1 MDTSILNSIKKL
13 LGLDSEYTPF
23 DQDIILHINAVLRVL
38 NQLGVGSSTF
48 RVSGAS
54 EEWSEFLTS
63 SDEVNLDDVIT
74 FVYLRVRLLFDP
86 PSSGIV
92 TDSIKATIDEL
103 TWRINVSVD
112 PGSDV

>member
-48 RVSGAS
+48 RVSSAS

-103 TWRINVSVD
+103 TWRINVAVD
-112 PGSDV
+112 PGEDE

>member
-23 DQDIILHINAVLRVL
+23 DQDIILHINTVLRVL

-48 RVSGAS
+48 RVSDAS

-103 TWRINVSVD
+103 TWRINVAVD
-112 PGSDV
+112 PGED